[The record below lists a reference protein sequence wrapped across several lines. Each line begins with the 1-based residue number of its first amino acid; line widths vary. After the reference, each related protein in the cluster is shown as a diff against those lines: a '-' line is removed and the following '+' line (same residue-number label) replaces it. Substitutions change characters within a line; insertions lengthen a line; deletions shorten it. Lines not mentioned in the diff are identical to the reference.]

1 MKVIPVID
9 VLNGKVV
16 HAIRG
21 KRKEYKTL
29 ESVLTNSVDPFIVA
43 QTFETLGF
51 KEIYLADLDAILG
64 RPSNYMIYEQI
75 THGTGLKL
83 MVDAGIND
91 LTIGKQVLEHNISEL
106 IIGTETLRNKKFIK
120 EAIKLF
126 GTQQLIISLD
136 LMDEKTLTTPVFD
149 GSTDPNKLL
158 KEFKELGILKFLIL
172 DLARVGSNEGININF
187 LKKVRANITGEI
199 YIGGGVR
206 NIADLSK
213 LKTLNISGALVATS
227 LHSGRITMNDLKN
240 NLLM

>member
-9 VLNGKVV
+9 VLNNKAV
-16 HAIRG
+16 HAVQG
-21 KRKEYKTL
+21 KRKEYKPL
-29 ESVLTNSVDPFIVA
+29 KSILTNSVDPFIVA
-43 QTFETLGF
+43 KTFETLGF

-64 RPSNYMIYEQI
+64 RHPNYRIYQQI
-75 THGTGLKL
+75 AQGTRLKL

-91 LTIGKQVLEHNISEL
+91 LSIAKQVLKCEISRL

-126 GTQQLIISLD
+126 GVQHLIISLD
-136 LMDEKTLTTPVFD
+136 LMGEKTLTKPEFD

-158 KEFKELGILKFLIL
+158 EEFKELGILKFLIL

-187 LKKVRANITGEI
+187 LKKVIEKNSGEI

-206 NIADLSK
+206 NIADLSE

-227 LHSGRITMNDLKN
+227 LHSGKITMNDLKN
-240 NLLM
+240 NLLI